1 MAVKGA
7 FITLPINPAMPARV
21 KLMTDNSMPKKT
33 LKIETIK
40 KPAIPPINNK
50 GAKTPPT
57 PPATPV
63 NAVAKG
69 LNNNKASIKI
79 KYV

>member
-7 FITLPINPAMPARV
+7 FITLPIKPAMPASV
-21 KLMTDNSMPKKT
+21 KLMTDNSMPKNT
-33 LKIETIK
+33 LNTLTIK

-63 NAVAKG
+63 KAVAKG
-69 LNNNKASIKI
+69 LNNNRAIIKTR
-79 KYV
+79 